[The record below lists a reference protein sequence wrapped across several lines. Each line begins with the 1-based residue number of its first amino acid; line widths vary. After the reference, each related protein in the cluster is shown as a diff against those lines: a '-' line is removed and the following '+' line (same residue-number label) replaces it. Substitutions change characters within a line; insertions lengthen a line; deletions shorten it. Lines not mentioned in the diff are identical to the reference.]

1 MCQNWLLMDENEIN
15 KVAGIARNWVV
26 PRINTFVP
34 VRLMTGAIF
43 FVAASPKELVMKQSF
58 NTSKLYYGFPIF
70 ILGYQDQ
77 NFEHNITVSAVC

>member
-26 PRINTFVP
+26 PRINIFVP

-43 FVAASPKELVMKQSF
+43 LFATLAEGACHE
-58 NTSKLYYGFPIF
+58 TIF
-70 ILGYQDQ
+70 
-77 NFEHNITVSAVC
+77 